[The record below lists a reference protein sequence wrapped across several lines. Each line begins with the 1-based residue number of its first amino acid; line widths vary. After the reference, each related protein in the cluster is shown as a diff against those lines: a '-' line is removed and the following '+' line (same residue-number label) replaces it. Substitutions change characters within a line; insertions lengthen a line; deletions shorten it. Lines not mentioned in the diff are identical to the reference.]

1 MNSNDSDITENI
13 SISDIIQSNSN
24 DSFKTVKTYSHNDKK
39 LLVKRI
45 GDIKNKKCYIKIF
58 KIIHGDNFKYT
69 KNDNG
74 VFFNLTNLPDSVL
87 AKIETVLVYYENRKN
102 QNEQIMMKTNNV
114 NSIFTE
120 DSDMIS
126 TSERYNNSTQATP
139 TQSTIQPTQS
149 NIQPKQS
156 TQSI

>member
-1 MNSNDSDITENI
+1 MNSNDSDITDNI

-24 DSFKTVKTYSHNDKK
+24 DSFKAAKTYTHTDKK

-74 VFFNLTNLPDSVL
+74 VFFNLTNLPDPIL
-87 AKIETVLVYYENRKN
+87 TKIETVLVYYENRKN

-126 TSERYNNSTQATP
+126 TSERYNNLSIQST
-139 TQSTIQPTQS
+139 TQSTTQS
-149 NIQPKQS
+149 KQS